1 MVVRAKLRKASAII
15 KNPFQPLDRHHA
27 YHFLSIF
34 SDGVIFSSPITQF
47 RSLPISAHQF
57 DRDAIPLKQL
67 MFSNFLPI

>member
-34 SDGVIFSSPITQF
+34 SDGGYFSSPI
-47 RSLPISAHQF
+47 A
-57 DRDAIPLKQL
+57 
-67 MFSNFLPI
+67 